1 MHLLFLQFHAL
12 ICQVAPPPLNL
23 TASVLPLVAATC
35 HGRIIM
41 FTLKQRATLGCF
53 FSKVALK
60 NFDLHSIRLLYQ
72 TIGDNSNKPGDKCN
86 NL

>member
-12 ICQVAPPPLNL
+12 ICQVAPPPKFDSIS
-23 TASVLPLVAATC
+23 APSGGRYLPWSHNNVYSETTC
-35 HGRIIM
+35 NSG
-41 FTLKQRATLGCF
+41 FFF

-72 TIGDNSNKPGDKCN
+72 TIGDNTNKPGDKCN

>member
-12 ICQVAPPPLNL
+12 ICQVAPPLNL

-53 FSKVALK
+53 FFKS
-60 NFDLHSIRLLYQ
+60 S
-72 TIGDNSNKPGDKCN
+72 S
-86 NL
+86 